1 MLPELEPRSPTE
13 EGGDKMG
20 VEENAAIGRRLVDI
34 LNERDWDAH
43 FELIA
48 EDCEWEDVPA
58 GSITRGP
65 QELVEDIKSFVAA
78 FPDIH
83 VETLRVIA
91 QGDLV
96 AIEWRGRGT
105 HTGKPIERG
114 GVVHQP
120 TGRSFVRDGV
130 GIAQLRDGKVVSY
143 RDHFDRLQMYE
154 QVGW

>member
-1 MLPELEPRSPTE
+1 VSAE

-34 LNERDWDAH
+34 LNERDWGAH

-58 GSITRGP
+58 GLITRGP
-65 QELVEDIKSFVAA
+65 GELVEDTKSFVAA

-130 GIAQLRDGKVVSY
+130 GIAQIRDGKVVSY

>member
-1 MLPELEPRSPTE
+1 MRAE
-13 EGGDKMG
+13 EGGDAMG
-20 VEENAAIGRRLVDI
+20 VEEQAAIGRRLVDI
-34 LNERDWDAH
+34 LNDRDWDAH

-48 EDCEWEDVPA
+48 EDCEWEDVP
-58 GSITRGP
+58 GGLIRRGP
-65 QELVEDIKSFVAA
+65 GELVEAAKSFVAA
-78 FPDIH
+78 FPDLH

-96 AIEWRGRGT
+96 VIEWRGRGT
-105 HTGKPIERG
+105 HTGEPIERG

-120 TGRSFVRDGV
+120 TGRSFERDGV
-130 GIAQLRDGKVVSY
+130 GIAQIRDGKVVAY

>member
-1 MLPELEPRSPTE
+1 MS
-13 EGGDKMG
+13 
-20 VEENAAIGRRLVDI
+20 VEENAAIGRRLIDI
-34 LNERDWDAH
+34 LNERDWDAR

-58 GSITRGP
+58 RLIIRGSG
-65 QELVEDIKSFVAA
+65 ELVEATKSFVAA

-83 VETLRVIA
+83 VETLRMIA

-105 HTGKPIERG
+105 HTGEPIELG

-130 GIAQLRDGKVVSY
+130 GIAQIRDGKVVSY
-143 RDHFDRLQMYE
+143 RDHFDRLQMFE